1 MERAI
6 KQNNNPTLWDGEIA
20 EDFSQYLPDNIEP
33 LELDIPDMGI
43 EVELIEFYT
52 PELNIV

>member
-20 EDFSQYLPDNIEP
+20 DDFSQYLPDNIEP
-33 LELDIPDMGI
+33 LELDIPDMGV
-43 EVELIEFYT
+43 EVELLEFYT
-52 PELNIV
+52 PEFL

>member
-1 MERAI
+1 MAKRV
-6 KQNNNPTLWDGEIA
+6 KQYPTLLDVGKV

-33 LELDIPDMGI
+33 LELDIPDMGV

-52 PELNIV
+52 PELNIA